1 MQKITKTIKVKKYDI
16 KFLKNKLS
24 SKNNSKKITKN
35 TSKNNSKKKTF
46 NKKDY
51 ISGDGMLTSVWG
63 PGLWHYLHVISFNYP
78 NEPTKLQKIKYKQM
92 LLNLQYTLPCKYCRI
107 NLINNFKKFP
117 LNNYIF
123 ENRNNFSRY
132 IYNLHELINKML
144 GKKSNLTYCEVRD
157 RYEQFRSRCV
167 IENPKIFKYKE
178 NFNKTKSKKEKGCTE
193 PLYGKKSKCIINIV
207 PQEKKCKTFNIDK
220 KCLKHK

>member
-1 MQKITKTIKVKKYDI
+1 MKKTIKVKKYDI
-16 KFLKNKLS
+16 TFLKNKLS
-24 SKNNSKKITKN
+24 K
-35 TSKNNSKKKTF
+35 SKKKTF

-51 ISGDGMLTSVWG
+51 NSGDGMLTNVWG

-78 NEPTKLQKIKYKQM
+78 NKPTNLQKIKYKQI

-107 NLINNFKKFP
+107 NLKNNFKKFP
-117 LNNYIF
+117 LNNNIF

-144 GKKSNLTYCEVRD
+144 GKKSNLTFCDVRD

-178 NFNKTKSKKEKGCTE
+178 NFNKTKKEKGCTE

>member
-1 MQKITKTIKVKKYDI
+1 MKKTIKFKKNN
-16 KFLKNKLS
+16 KNK
-24 SKNNSKKITKN
+24 KAKTRIKR
-35 TSKNNSKKKTF
+35 TF

-51 ISGDGMLTSVWG
+51 ISGDGMLTNVWG
-63 PGLWHYLHVISFNYP
+63 PSLWHYLHVISFNYP
-78 NEPTKLQKIKYKQM
+78 NEPTKLQKNKYKQM

-107 NLINNFKKFP
+107 NLKNNFKKFP
-117 LNNYIF
+117 LNNNIF
-123 ENRNNFSRY
+123 ENRNSFSRY

-144 GKKSNLTYCEVRD
+144 GKKSNLSYCDVRD

-167 IENPKIFKYKE
+167 IDKPKIFKYKK
-178 NFNKTKSKKEKGCTE
+178 NFNKTKKKEKGCTE

-207 PQEKKCKTFNIDK
+207 PQEKKCNTFNIDK